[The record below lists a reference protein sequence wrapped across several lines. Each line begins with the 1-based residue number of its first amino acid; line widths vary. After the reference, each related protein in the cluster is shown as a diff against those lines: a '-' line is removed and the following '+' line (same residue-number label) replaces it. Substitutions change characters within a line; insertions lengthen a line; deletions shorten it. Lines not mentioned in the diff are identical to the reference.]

1 MAKPGARII
10 LAARFTFFCM
20 EIGLAKSFGVL
31 VPELEEQLQTSNA
44 IIGLITS
51 LSLATMYLGSPI
63 AKILIHQLPRP
74 RMLTTLS
81 GLAGGCA
88 LIATAFTRN
97 LVFLGLLFMFVGLCC
112 SVVNL
117 QALVLLHDYY
127 QEEFPFASCIS
138 VLGIPF
144 GAVVLP
150 PITEK
155 LLEQYG
161 LSGTLMVVGALVLN
175 MIPIGLVL
183 KVPRTRP
190 GGKSPEEKRELDPFM
205 LVKACETQEYVQIPS
220 AKDMT
225 SDACPDDEDTQGDGH
240 STMVNGRRLTGE
252 NESMIQRDGP
262 VLSSEANTAPIC
274 DTEIA
279 RCPQSA
285 EDTSLYTGRTD
296 KARQL
301 SHNSKSSS
309 EDIRMVEGSI
319 ISSCL
324 SIFHFD
330 VLIKEP
336 LFSILLIPSTLL
348 SFLVTGGWVLFVV
361 LYAVEHGIDIA
372 RGTYLTTSGAVGGI
386 VSSILMSIGL
396 RYRPEWSPLYLL
408 WNQALQTVV
417 FFLQILYS
425 SYSYLMVMSFLIGFG
440 LFGHNVTIEAVLSEV
455 VQSKNFPDACSVFYL
470 IVGIGYIGS
479 GYIAGFVRDQT
490 GNIELLFVFLGA
502 TSMASCGLILL
513 IVILMRRKPNLR
525 SLDSVQKEDQ
535 KSDEARRV

>member
-97 LVFLGLLFMFVGLCC
+97 LVFLGLLFMFV
-112 SVVNL
+112 
-117 QALVLLHDYY
+117 
-127 QEEFPFASCIS
+127 
-138 VLGIPF
+138 
-144 GAVVLP
+144 
-150 PITEK
+150 
-155 LLEQYG
+155 
-161 LSGTLMVVGALVLN
+161 
-175 MIPIGLVL
+175 
-183 KVPRTRP
+183 
-190 GGKSPEEKRELDPFM
+190 
-205 LVKACETQEYVQIPS
+205 
-220 AKDMT
+220 
-225 SDACPDDEDTQGDGH
+225 
-240 STMVNGRRLTGE
+240 
-252 NESMIQRDGP
+252 
-262 VLSSEANTAPIC
+262 
-274 DTEIA
+274 
-279 RCPQSA
+279 
-285 EDTSLYTGRTD
+285 
-296 KARQL
+296 
-301 SHNSKSSS
+301 
-309 EDIRMVEGSI
+309 
-319 ISSCL
+319 
-324 SIFHFD
+324 
-330 VLIKEP
+330 
-336 LFSILLIPSTLL
+336 
-348 SFLVTGGWVLFVV
+348 GGWVLFVV